1 MGSGFTIG
9 RVGHIGVQVTD
20 MDRSLEFYTEILGLT
35 LTGRWPMGEEGAMA
49 FLRFTDMHHDIVLFT
64 HPKQEE
70 DTNRHIG
77 YNGLQHIA
85 MEVENRD
92 EWLKA
97 LADLKRKGVE
107 IVSGPLVHGPESQ
120 PWNIGGSGTR
130 SFYFLD
136 PDGNSL
142 ELYCDMMKVPD
153 GEQFPRQE
161 YQDVFKD

>member
-1 MGSGFTIG
+1 MTDG
-9 RVGHIGVQVTD
+9 RRG
-20 MDRSLEFYTEILGLT
+20 RNGL
-35 LTGRWPMGEEGAMA
+35 LW
-49 FLRFTDMHHDIVLFT
+49 FTDMHHDIVLFT
-64 HPKQEE
+64 HPKHEE
-70 DTNRHIG
+70 NTNRHIG
-77 YNGLQHIA
+77 YNGQQHAA

-107 IVSGPLVHGPESQ
+107 IICGPLVHGPESQ

-142 ELYCDMMKVPD
+142 KIYCDMMMVPN
-153 GEQFPRQE
+153 GEQFPREE
-161 YQDVFKD
+161 YQAVFKT

>member
-1 MGSGFTIG
+1 
-9 RVGHIGVQVTD
+9 
-20 MDRSLEFYTEILGLT
+20 
-35 LTGRWPMGEEGAMA
+35 MA
-49 FLRFTDMHHDIVLFT
+49 FLWFTDMHHDIVSFT
-64 HPKQEE
+64 HPKHEE

-77 YNGLQHIA
+77 YNGLQHVA

-107 IVSGPLVHGPESQ
+107 IISGPLVHGPESQ

-142 ELYCDMMKVPD
+142 KIYCDMMKVPN
-153 GEQFPRQE
+153 GEQFPREE
-161 YQDVFKD
+161 YQAVFKT